1 MKEVHFIAQGKGGV
15 GKSTIASFLADYLK
29 NAAEL
34 PVPLHCFD
42 TDPCKTKTF
51 LRHQA
56 FKPELVKNHDGTQ
69 LLSISRNFDGLV
81 EKLVFEEG
89 IAIVDNGA
97 ATFVPLMSYMAEN
110 SIPELLAENN
120 VRMVIHVPLTGGQA
134 LNDCITGLVQ
144 ILKSLKAEVVVW
156 LNDFRGNVEQEKPFD
171 QFKVYKD
178 FKDQII
184 GIVHI
189 PNRNPDTFGKD
200 LEEMTSKN
208 LSLSEAITSDSFGL
222 MPRQRLRTVQRELYE
237 QLVQIEF
244 LATQRQPEKSE
255 A

>member
-1 MKEVHFIAQGKGGV
+1 M
-15 GKSTIASFLADYLK
+15 L
-29 NAAEL
+29 
-34 PVPLHCFD
+34 
-42 TDPCKTKTF
+42 
-51 LRHQA
+51 
-56 FKPELVKNHDGTQ
+56 
-69 LLSISRNFDGLV
+69 
-81 EKLVFEEG
+81 FEEG

-171 QFKVYKD
+171 QFKVYKE

-208 LSLSEAITSDSFGL
+208 LSLSEAITSDTFGL
-222 MPRQRLRTVQRELYE
+222 MPRQRLKTVQRDLWQ
-237 QLVQIEF
+237 QLDKVPF
-244 LATQRQPEKSE
+244 LATQQADGSE
-255 A
+255 

>member
-1 MKEVHFIAQGKGGV
+1 
-15 GKSTIASFLADYLK
+15 
-29 NAAEL
+29 
-34 PVPLHCFD
+34 
-42 TDPCKTKTF
+42 
-51 LRHQA
+51 
-56 FKPELVKNHDGTQ
+56 
-69 LLSISRNFDGLV
+69 
-81 EKLVFEEG
+81 
-89 IAIVDNGA
+89 
-97 ATFVPLMSYMAEN
+97 MAEN

-156 LNDFRGNVEQEKPFD
+156 LNDFRGSVEQEKPFD

-208 LSLSEAITSDSFGL
+208 LSLSEAITSDVFGL
-222 MPRQRLRTVQRELYE
+222 MPRQRLRTVQRDLWEKLK
-237 QLVQIEF
+237 QVPFLVNQHEHG
-244 LATQRQPEKSE
+244 SE
-255 A
+255 

>member
-15 GKSTIASFLADYLK
+15 GKSTIAAFTADYLK
-29 NAAEL
+29 NAAAAAM
-34 PVPLHCFD
+34 PVPMFCFD
-42 TDPCKTKTF
+42 TDPVNQTF

-56 FKPELVKNHDGTQ
+56 FKPELVKIMTEHNT
-69 LLSISRNFDGLV
+69 INSRNFDGLV

-171 QFKVYKD
+171 QFKVYKE

-208 LSLSEAITSDSFGL
+208 LSLSEAITSDTFGL
-222 MPRQRLRTVQRELYE
+222 MPRQRLKTVQRDLWQ
-237 QLVQIEF
+237 QLDKIPF
-244 LATQRQPEKSE
+244 LATQQADGSE
-255 A
+255 